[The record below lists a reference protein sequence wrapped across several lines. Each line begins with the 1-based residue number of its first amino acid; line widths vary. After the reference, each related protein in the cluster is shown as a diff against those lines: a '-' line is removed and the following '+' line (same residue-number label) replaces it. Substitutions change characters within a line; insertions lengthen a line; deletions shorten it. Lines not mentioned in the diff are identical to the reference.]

1 MPGGSA
7 ETVLSMPHFLDL
19 ERWPRR
25 ATFEFFRGYDK
36 PYFNICA
43 PLEVGPLEDFVRA
56 TPGTSFFL
64 AYLYLSLRTAN
75 ELEPFRYR
83 LSGGQVLVH
92 DRIHAGTTIL
102 LDEDRFDFAYLDY
115 DEDFG
120 RFQAAAR
127 EVMARARA
135 SGGRMEARDDHTDLI
150 HYSAVPWVS
159 FTSISHARNWGR
171 EDSVPKIVFGKVSGQ
186 NGQRLMPVS
195 VEVHHALMDGLHVGR
210 YLERL
215 QQFFLAPAAALT

>member
-1 MPGGSA
+1 MPS
-7 ETVLSMPHFLDL
+7 FLDL

-25 ATFEFFRGYDK
+25 ATFEFFLGYDK
-36 PYFNICA
+36 PYFNVCA
-43 PLEVGPLEDFVRA
+43 PLDVGPLLDRVRA
-56 TPGTSFFL
+56 EPGTSFFL

-83 LSGGQVLVH
+83 LSEGRVLVH
-92 DRIHAGTTIL
+92 DRIHAGSTLL
-102 LDEDRFDFAYLDY
+102 LDDDRFDFAYFDH

-127 EVMARARA
+127 ESMARVRAAGGTMQARED
-135 SGGRMEARDDHTDLI
+135 RTDLI
-150 HYSAVPWVS
+150 HYSTLPWIS
-159 FTSISHARNWGR
+159 FTSFSHARNWGK
-171 EDSVPKIVFGKVSGQ
+171 EDSVPKIVFGKVAEQG
-186 NGQRLMPVS
+186 GRRLLPVS

-215 QQFFLAPAAALT
+215 QQAFLEPDAL

>member
-1 MPGGSA
+1 MPR
-7 ETVLSMPHFLDL
+7 FLDL

-43 PLEVGPLEDFVRA
+43 PLEVGPLVDFVRA
-56 TPGTSFFL
+56 TPDTSFFL

-83 LSGGQVLVH
+83 LSEGRVLVH
-92 DRIHAGTTIL
+92 DRIHAGTTLL

-115 DEDFG
+115 DEDFS

-127 EVMARARA
+127 EAMAEARAT
-135 SGGRMEARDDHTDLI
+135 GGRMEARDDRSDLI
-150 HYSAVPWVS
+150 HYSALPWIS
-159 FTSISHARNWGR
+159 FTSFSHARNWGK
-171 EDSVPKIVFGKVSGQ
+171 EDSVPKIVFGKVSEQ
-186 NGQRLMPVS
+186 NGRRLMPVS

-215 QQFFLAPAAALT
+215 QRYFADPAALYLPASEDI

>member
-1 MPGGSA
+1 MSR
-7 ETVLSMPHFLDL
+7 FLNL

-25 ATFEFFRGYDK
+25 ATFEFFQGYDN

-43 PLEVGPLEDFVRA
+43 PLEAGPLVDFVRA

-64 AYLYLSLRTAN
+64 VYLYLSLRTAN

-92 DRIHAGTTIL
+92 DRIHAGTTIPI
-102 LDEDRFDFAYLDY
+102 DEDRFDFAYLDY
-115 DEDFG
+115 DDDFG

-127 EVMARARA
+127 EAMERARA
-135 SGGRMEARDDHTDLI
+135 NGGKMEARDDRTDLI
-150 HYSAVPWVS
+150 HYSAVPWAS
-159 FTSISHARNWGR
+159 FTSISHARNWRR
-171 EDSVPKIVFGKVSGQ
+171 EDSVPKIVFGKVSEQ

-195 VEVHHALMDGLHVGR
+195 IEVHHALMDGLHVGR

-215 QQFFLAPAAALT
+215 QQSFLSPAAALTL

>member
-1 MPGGSA
+1 MPR
-7 ETVLSMPHFLDL
+7 FLDL

-25 ATFEFFRGYDK
+25 ATFEFFQGYDN

-43 PLEVGPLEDFVRA
+43 PLEAGPLLDFVRA
-56 TPGTSFFL
+56 APGTSFFL

-75 ELEPFRYR
+75 GMEPFRYR
-83 LSGGQVLVH
+83 LSGGGVLVH
-92 DRIHAGTTIL
+92 DQIHAGTTIPV
-102 LDEDRFDFAYLDY
+102 DEDRFDFAYLDY

-120 RFQAAAR
+120 RFHAAAK
-127 EVMARARA
+127 EAIARARA
-135 SGGRMEARDDHTDLI
+135 SGGRMEARDDRTDLI
-150 HYSAVPWVS
+150 HYSAVPWAS

-171 EDSVPKIVFGKVSGQ
+171 EDSVPKIVFGKVSEQ

-195 VEVHHALMDGLHVGR
+195 VEVHHALVDGLHVGR

-215 QQFFLAPAAALT
+215 QQSFLTPEAALTACLKAGS

>member
-1 MPGGSA
+1 MR
-7 ETVLSMPHFLDL
+7 FLDL

-25 ATFEFFRGYDK
+25 ATFEFFRGYDN

-43 PLEVGPLEDFVRA
+43 PLEAGPLVDFVRA

-75 ELEPFRYR
+75 EIEPFRYR

-92 DRIHAGTTIL
+92 DRIHAGTTIPI
-102 LDEDRFDFAYLDY
+102 DEDRFDFAYLDY
-115 DEDFG
+115 DDDFG
-120 RFQAAAR
+120 RFHAAAK
-127 EVMARARA
+127 EAMARARA
-135 SGGRMEARDDHTDLI
+135 SGGRMEARDDRTDLI
-150 HYSAVPWVS
+150 HYSAVPWAS
-159 FTSISHARNWGR
+159 FTSISHARNWRR
-171 EDSVPKIVFGKVSGQ
+171 EDSVPKIVFGKVSEQ
-186 NGQRLMPVS
+186 NGQRFMPVS

-215 QQFFLAPAAALT
+215 QQSFLAPAALSSAARSPG